1 MLKNTWNP
9 EITYDKLYSDRDF
22 IRKYIE
28 EHPYS
33 AVIKR
38 YFDEFKSSYVFNTNS
53 IEGNPVTEYDTA
65 YIIKSNSFLEDYS
78 AKDNMEVLGSSMAWD
93 YIADLPEISLQTILN
108 IHKNILFFDVDH
120 AGIFRKIPV
129 HIGNT
134 QMPEPESILD
144 SMEDLIMSMN
154 CVDDLFSCIADTHLR
169 FETIHPFIDGNGRTG
184 RMLINL
190 QLMHAGFMPVNIKQ
204 KDSGKYYRC
213 FRQYHISKSK
223 GIQELFN
230 LITKYEAEELAR
242 LIEMITTEKRE

>member
-9 EITYDKLYSDRDF
+9 EITYDKLYSDREF

-65 YIIKSNSFLEDYS
+65 YIIKSNAFLEDYS

-93 YIADLPEISLQTILN
+93 YIAALPEISLQTILN

-134 QMPEPESILD
+134 QMPEPESISD
-144 SMEDLIMSMN
+144 SMEALTMSMN
-154 CVDDLFSCIADTHLR
+154 CADDLFSCIADTHLR

-190 QLMHAGFMPVNIKQ
+190 QLMHTGFLPVNIKQ

-230 LITKYEAEELAR
+230 LITKYEAEELER
-242 LIEMITTEKRE
+242 LIGMITTEKRE